1 MLQVRG
7 ECAPPRTREDGLTLQ
22 PQSSLLLW
30 SLAPSTP
37 FGKSENGDPFPY
49 PLGRLSAPRRR
60 YQPPVLPHRGTVP
73 KTLTGLPI
81 RSSPFRERARG
92 LGGPGTAPAPAPS
105 ACSRRA
111 FGEPQPP
118 VPLHWMER
126 RPTRQPAKFA
136 RVRALPGTPAG
147 REPGPTRL
155 LCSPPDALRAHI
167 TCCRRAGAGTAE
179 GWEVRRVELAPPFP
193 NPHPQLSGR
202 ECAQLPAGSTGASCA
217 RDEDTA
223 THRAPGPAPASA
235 RAASAPSPRSLARL
249 APAHE

>member
-1 MLQVRG
+1 MLQVRD

-60 YQPPVLPHRGTVP
+60 YQPLVLPHRGTVP

-81 RSSPFRERARG
+81 RPSPFRERARG

-147 REPGPTRL
+147 PEPGPTRL
-155 LCSPPDALRAHI
+155 LCSPPRRSQGSHHLLPPGGGGGSGGLGGKARRTSPSVPRSPPPALWK
-167 TCCRRAGAGTAE
+167 G
-179 GWEVRRVELAPPFP
+179 VR
-193 NPHPQLSGR
+193 S
-202 ECAQLPAGSTGASCA
+202 
-217 RDEDTA
+217 
-223 THRAPGPAPASA
+223 APGWVH
-235 RAASAPSPRSLARL
+235 RRL
-249 APAHE
+249 LCSG